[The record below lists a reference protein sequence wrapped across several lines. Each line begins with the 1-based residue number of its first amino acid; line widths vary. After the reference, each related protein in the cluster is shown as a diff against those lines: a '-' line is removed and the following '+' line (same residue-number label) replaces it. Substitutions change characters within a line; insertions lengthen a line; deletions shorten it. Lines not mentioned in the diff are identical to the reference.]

1 MNLRRGKQLPAP
13 YGIFAV
19 YRRTYVMPPAGRAT
33 SVSNPRRG
41 AGTRSTVALYRAVGS
56 AGKSGSKLRRAGE
69 ISLTTPGLDLA
80 TRLRVFQRALRS
92 RVERRDA
99 LVDIVRAV
107 SGTLEPDRIAELIV
121 DRAATWI
128 PAPCWAVVSADL
140 SGQLSVLADRGLM
153 PDMGP
158 AVYAIAGWVMQRGEE
173 FVTADLR
180 RDERVQDQSVAT
192 VIAFPLSCRGH
203 RVGAIVGLDRAPSSR
218 QPHLAPTVLRAV
230 RILLEPASVAL
241 DNAILLK
248 RAEALSVTDDL
259 THLYNSRYL
268 NQVLRRETKRASRSG
283 RPLSL
288 LFIDLDGFK
297 SINDTHGHLCGS
309 RALVE
314 AAAVIRGSARETDV
328 VARFGGDEFAVV
340 LPDTGGEGAY
350 AVGSRIRER
359 IAAHRFLAGDGL
371 DIHLTA
377 SVGVATLPDV
387 AASAEEL
394 VQAADKAMYQVKET
408 GKNGI
413 VAAIAPA
420 ENI

>member
-1 MNLRRGKQLPAP
+1 
-13 YGIFAV
+13 
-19 YRRTYVMPPAGRAT
+19 MPPAGRAT
-33 SVSNPRRG
+33 SVSGSRRS
-41 AGTRSTVALYRAVGS
+41 ASARSSLALYRAVGS
-56 AGKSGSKLRRAGE
+56 PGKSGSKLRRAGE
-69 ISLTTPGLDLA
+69 ISLATPGLDLA
-80 TRLRVFQRALRS
+80 MRLRVFQRALRS

-107 SGTLEPDRIAELIV
+107 SATLEPDKIAGLVV

-128 PAPCWAVVSADL
+128 PAPCWALVSADL
-140 SGQLSVLADRGLM
+140 SGQLSVLSDRGLM

-180 RDERVQDQSVAT
+180 QDDRVQDQSVAS
-192 VIAFPLSCRGH
+192 VIAFPLSCRGR
-203 RVGAIVGLDRAPSSR
+203 RVGAIIGLDRSPSSR
-218 QPHLAPTVLRAV
+218 QPQLAPTVLRAV
-230 RILLEPASVAL
+230 RVLLEPASVAL
-241 DNAILLK
+241 DNALLLK

-297 SINDTHGHLCGS
+297 SINDRHGHLAGS

-314 AAAVIRGSARETDV
+314 AAAVIRGSARETDLV
-328 VARFGGDEFAVV
+328 SRFGGDEFALV
-340 LPDTGGEGAY
+340 LPDTGGDGAY
-350 AVGSRIRER
+350 AVGERIRER
-359 IAAHRFLAGDGL
+359 IADHIFLTGDGL
-371 DIHLTA
+371 DIHLTV

-387 AASAEEL
+387 AASSEEL
-394 VQAADKAMYQVKET
+394 VQAADRAMYRVKES

-413 VAAIAPA
+413 QVAATAA
-420 ENI
+420 DNW

>member
-1 MNLRRGKQLPAP
+1 
-13 YGIFAV
+13 
-19 YRRTYVMPPAGRAT
+19 MP
-33 SVSNPRRG
+33 
-41 AGTRSTVALYRAVGS
+41 VALYRAVGT
-56 AGKSGSKLRRAGE
+56 AGKRGSKLRRASE
-69 ISLTTPGLDLA
+69 ISLTVPGLDLA
-80 TRLRVFQRALRS
+80 TKLRVFQRALRS
-92 RVERRDA
+92 RVERREA
-99 LVDIVRAV
+99 LVDIIRAV
-107 SGTLEPDRIAELIV
+107 SATLEPDKIAGLVV
-121 DRAATWI
+121 DRAASWI
-128 PAPCWAVVSADL
+128 PAPCWALVSADL

-180 RDERVQDQSVAT
+180 LDDRVQDQSVAT
-192 VIAFPLSCRGH
+192 VIAFPLSCRGR
-203 RVGAIVGLDRAPSSR
+203 RVGAIIGLDRLPSSR
-218 QPHLAPTVLRAV
+218 QPQLAPTVLRAV
-230 RILLEPASVAL
+230 RVLLEPASVAL
-241 DNAILLK
+241 DNALLLK

-297 SINDTHGHLCGS
+297 SINDRHGHLAGS

-328 VARFGGDEFAVV
+328 VARFGGDEFALV
-340 LPDTGGEGAY
+340 LPDTGADGAY
-350 AVGSRIRER
+350 AVGERIRER
-359 IAAHRFLAGDGL
+359 IGAHCFLAGDGL
-371 DIHLTA
+371 EIHLTA
-377 SVGVATLPDV
+377 SVGVATLPDA

-394 VQAADKAMYQVKET
+394 VQAADMAMYRVKDS

-413 VAAIAPA
+413 QVAAAA
-420 ENI
+420 ADN